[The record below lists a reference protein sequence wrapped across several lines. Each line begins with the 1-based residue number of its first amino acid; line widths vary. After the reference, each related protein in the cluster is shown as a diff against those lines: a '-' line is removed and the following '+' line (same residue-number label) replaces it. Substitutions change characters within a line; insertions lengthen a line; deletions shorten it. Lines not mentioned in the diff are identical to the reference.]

1 MSIGLPELSE
11 RQLWLGLSK
20 IVFSLTAMLLICA
33 FLMTL
38 LIDQGGSFSTVT
50 INALLLSIAVSF
62 LANGVLTI
70 LRILDWFQARRS
82 KPHG

>member
-11 RQLWLGLSK
+11 RQLWLDISK

-33 FLMTL
+33 FLITL
-38 LIDQGGSFSTVT
+38 LIDQSGSFSTVT
-50 INALLLSIAVSF
+50 INALFLSIAVSF

-82 KPHG
+82 KPRG